1 MESKTCSLL
10 CMWVVKTHHTDLLL
24 TAEMQWQTSANHV
37 EQNVFVLPL

>member
-10 CMWVVKTHHTDLLL
+10 CMWVVKTHHTDLL
-24 TAEMQWQTSANHV
+24 QWQTSANHV